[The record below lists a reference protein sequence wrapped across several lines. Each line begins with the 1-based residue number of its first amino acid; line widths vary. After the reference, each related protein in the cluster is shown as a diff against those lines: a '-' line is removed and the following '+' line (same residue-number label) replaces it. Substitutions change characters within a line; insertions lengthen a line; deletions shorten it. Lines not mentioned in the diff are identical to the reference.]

1 MKTLIESCQ
10 ESLSKKDLR
19 LVDDILWLKEKC
31 DELSNHTGDFLDA
44 FVEQV
49 KKELGGKNGL
59 STDG

>member
-44 FVEQV
+44 FVKQI
-49 KKELGGKNGL
+49 KRELGGKNG
-59 STDG
+59 